1 MLSLKQTF
9 SFLIKLAIAGA
20 AVGVL
25 TVAAVLMYLVPGLPS
40 VDQLRDVHLQTPL
53 KVYSSGGELIGEF
66 GEQRRSPVS
75 FEQIPDHFINA
86 IISAEDDSFFSHGG
100 VDLMGLLR
108 AASQIVT
115 TGGIQ
120 SGGSTITMQVA
131 RNFFLSLEQT
141 FTRKFNE
148 ILLALEIEH
157 ELSKEEILELYAN
170 KIYLGKRAYGV
181 QAAANVYYGKDI
193 GELDLAQ
200 LAMIAGLPKASHGR
214 RLSPF

>member
-1 MLSLKQTF
+1 MSRSKPWLSIIFYIGCT
-9 SFLIKLAIAGA
+9 GA
-20 AVGVL
+20 AMGVAVALATVLYL
-25 TVAAVLMYLVPGLPS
+25 TPALPS
-40 VDQLRDVHLQTPL
+40 ADQLRDVHLQVPL
-53 KVYSSGGELIGEF
+53 KIYSHDGHLIGEF
-66 GEQRRSPVS
+66 GEQRRTPVS
-75 FEQIPDHFINA
+75 FDQIPTHFVHA
-86 IISAEDDSFFSHGG
+86 IIAAEDDRFFSHQG

-108 AASQIVT
+108 AASQILT

-170 KIYLGKRAYGV
+170 KIYLGKRAYGI
-181 QAAANVYYGKDI
+181 QAAANIYYGKDI
-193 GELDLAQ
+193 RELNL
-200 LAMIAGLPKASHGR
+200 
-214 RLSPF
+214 